1 MVLEWLKRAFE
12 RLRLK
17 IEEAIEERKREFARW
32 LLRYA
37 REWLLVSRY
46 TFASD
51 WWPIH
56 KVYYSAIVQAWVS
69 QARYRRESA
78 LIVARAKKFLER
90 VVAEFVGYPEE
101 DWWFELVPKEKGE
114 GWQLVSEY
122 PALDY
127 AEARIEDK
135 YGVTLVKESEKI

>member
-1 MVLEWLKRAFE
+1 MVFELFKRILE

-32 LLRYA
+32 VLRYV
-37 REWLLVSRY
+37 REWLLVARY

-69 QARYRRESA
+69 QSRYRLERA
-78 LIVARAKKFLER
+78 LVEAKAKDFLKR

-101 DWWFELVPKEKGE
+101 EWWFELEPKPKGE
-114 GWQLVSEY
+114 GWQLVAEF
-122 PALDY
+122 PALDWM
-127 AEARIEDK
+127 EARIEDK
-135 YGVTLVKESEKI
+135 YGVTLVKESERV